1 SLGGRIDAT
10 NAEVAKKAT
19 TAALDSLKATVTQQ
33 GKDIAAN
40 VAATTSLSADL
51 SAMKQDADNK
61 LAGNLIPNGGF
72 ERGLDNW
79 VTGSTTD
86 VRVD

>member
-1 SLGGRIDAT
+1 IAGKADASAVQDLQSQVTKNGDDIATNASAITSLGGRIDAT

-40 VAATTSLSADL
+40 V
-51 SAMKQDADNK
+51 
-61 LAGNLIPNGGF
+61 
-72 ERGLDNW
+72 
-79 VTGSTTD
+79 
-86 VRVD
+86 